1 MAKKMT
7 VNTYAAKK
15 VSRKG
20 RHSKT
25 HSGRKRSN
33 RGQGYPR

>member
-7 VNTYAAKK
+7 VNTYAKK
-15 VSRKG
+15 TVNRKG
-20 RHSKT
+20 RHSKK